1 MKRTAL
7 VLLLVP
13 ALLSVPGAALPADAV
28 EASAAVRPAKRSV
41 YVWIDGPQEIY
52 TPGPHVWEAFPS
64 GGTGTYAYEW
74 EVRWDIDPRQQWV
87 PAGNDKTASF
97 SVMDFYGSFELRVKV
112 TSGTQVGY
120 ASWYVYNM
128 MV

>member
-13 ALLSVPGAALPADAV
+13 ALLSAPGAALPADAG

-41 YVWIDGPQEIY
+41 YVWIEGPQEVY
-52 TPGPHVWEAFPS
+52 TTGPHVWEAFPS
-64 GGTGTYAYEW
+64 GGTGTYSYEW
-74 EVRWDIDPRQQWV
+74 EVKWDIDPQQQWIS
-87 PAGNDKTASF
+87 AGSDKTASF
-97 SVMDFYGSFELRVKV
+97 SVMDFYGNFELRVKV

-128 MV
+128 MG